1 MLWKR
6 WNCTKMNNKN
16 FDLSFDRIRILSGS
30 TSYFY
35 LLGGALLSCG
45 IIFFFISSVLAF
57 LIFCSI
63 GFGEFRNYFEK
74 PSNIFFMFFIF
85 LLAIFYSIQD
95 NLLFYPDIGQHRTSI
110 TSPDIFSLPF
120 EVVYIKTRDKVTLH
134 SYFIRHPETKGTI
147 VPTFV
152 YFHGNAGNIGG
163 RLQNTYGI
171 YHNLQCNILLVGEW
185 NRLQCLWPIFYCFSL
200 VLEYRGY
207 GLSSGSPSEKGIYID
222 ARAAIDYL
230 FTRHD
235 VDHSQIVLFGRS
247 LGGAVVSCLILWIFV
262 SLDLTQF
269 VHTIILCRW

>member
-1 MLWKR
+1 M
-6 WNCTKMNNKN
+6 
-16 FDLSFDRIRILSGS
+16 
-30 TSYFY
+30 
-35 LLGGALLSCG
+35 
-45 IIFFFISSVLAF
+45 
-57 LIFCSI
+57 
-63 GFGEFRNYFEK
+63 EK
-74 PSNIFFMFFIF
+74 ISNILITFV
-85 LLAIFYSIQD
+85 LAIFYSIQD
-95 NLLFYPDIGQHRTSI
+95 NLLFYPDIGQHRTCV

-171 YHNLQCNILLVGEW
+171 YHNLQCNILLVGELSTV
-185 NRLQCLWPIFYCFSL
+185 NFVSTSCPHNQFFDFLI
-200 VLEYRGY
+200 VEYRGY

-247 LGGAVVSCLILWIFV
+247 LGGAVVSYISAEF
-262 SLDLTQF
+262 LDS
-269 VHTIILCRW
+269 